1 MSIIGIFLRLFPRNL
16 LSGFHSRIDRLVL
29 FSSNVFLLIKMYQ
42 NILYGFFTEEF
53 LSNIGSL
60 DGITPGSR
68 ENSLYNA
75 IWVAQAL
82 LRKGY
87 VSLEFMLH

>member
-1 MSIIGIFLRLFPRNL
+1 M
-16 LSGFHSRIDRLVL
+16 ID
-29 FSSNVFLLIKMYQ
+29 
-42 NILYGFFTEEF
+42 TF
-53 LSNIGSL
+53 LSSIGSCY
-60 DGITPGSR
+60 GITPGSR

-87 VSLEFMLH
+87 VSLEFMLVLAWFITVLEMLNPVGLSLGSLYL